1 MGGNTP
7 EQHHWCPKQEK
18 LLIGWAEKAAGY
30 RWLHNYSRMFY
41 KKQNDWLSYPC
52 IIISSITG
60 VGGFAVLSPNDQ
72 TMSDSKKQ
80 QIIAVQYFFAF
91 LNVLAGI
98 LTSVSKFNNSTKM
111 METHSAMCVQW
122 SKFYR
127 NIEMELSLETEHRGE
142 VNEFVTKCRQE
153 YDRLLD
159 DSPDIPSN
167 SIDAFNMTFPDKE
180 NKPDVCNGL
189 NVIGTNLGGSSD
201 SECGKRKIVK
211 WLAKSRPN
219 TPDIETG
226 RKMSMELSQ
235 SDLQSH
241 STTQQH
247 KGKR

>member
-30 RWLHNYSRMFY
+30 RWLHNFSRMFY

-189 NVIGTNLGGSSD
+189 NVIGTNLGGSTD

-211 WLAKSRPN
+211 WLAKSRTN

-226 RKMSMELSQ
+226 RKMSMELSS

>member
-30 RWLHNYSRMFY
+30 RWLHNFSRMFY

-189 NVIGTNLGGSSD
+189 NVIGTNLGGSTD

-211 WLAKSRPN
+211 WLAKSRTN

-226 RKMSMELSQ
+226 RKMSTELSS

>member
-142 VNEFVTKCRQE
+142 VNEFVSKCRQE

-189 NVIGTNLGGSSD
+189 NVIGTNLGGSTD

-211 WLAKSRPN
+211 WLAKSRTN

-226 RKMSMELSQ
+226 RKMSMELSS

>member
-18 LLIGWAEKAAGY
+18 LLVGWAEKAAGY

-189 NVIGTNLGGSSD
+189 NVIGTNLGGSTD

-211 WLAKSRPN
+211 WLAKSRTN

-226 RKMSMELSQ
+226 RKMSMELSS

>member
-18 LLIGWAEKAAGY
+18 LLVGWAEKAAGY

-142 VNEFVTKCRQE
+142 VNVFVTKCRQE

-189 NVIGTNLGGSSD
+189 NVIGTNLGGGID
-201 SECGKRKIVK
+201 SEYGKHKITK
-211 WLAKSRPN
+211 WLAKSRAN

-226 RKMSMELSQ
+226 RKMSTELSQ

-241 STTQQH
+241 STVQQH
-247 KGKR
+247 KGKW

>member
-1 MGGNTP
+1 
-7 EQHHWCPKQEK
+7 
-18 LLIGWAEKAAGY
+18 
-30 RWLHNYSRMFY
+30 
-41 KKQNDWLSYPC
+41 
-52 IIISSITG
+52 
-60 VGGFAVLSPNDQ
+60 
-72 TMSDSKKQ
+72 
-80 QIIAVQYFFAF
+80 
-91 LNVLAGI
+91 
-98 LTSVSKFNNSTKM
+98 
-111 METHSAMCVQW
+111 METHSAMSVQW

-142 VNEFVTKCRQE
+142 VNVFVTKCRQE

-189 NVIGTNLGGSSD
+189 NVIGTNLGGGTD
-201 SECGKRKIVK
+201 SEYGKRKIVK

-235 SDLQSH
+235 CDLQSH
-241 STTQQH
+241 STAQQH

>member
-142 VNEFVTKCRQE
+142 VNVFVTKCRQE

-189 NVIGTNLGGSSD
+189 NVIGTNLGGSTD

-211 WLAKSRPN
+211 WLAKSRTN

-226 RKMSMELSQ
+226 RKMSMELSS

>member
-30 RWLHNYSRMFY
+30 RWLHNFSRMFY

-142 VNEFVTKCRQE
+142 VNEFVSKCRQE

-189 NVIGTNLGGSSD
+189 NVIGTNLGGSTD

-211 WLAKSRPN
+211 WLAKSRTN

-226 RKMSMELSQ
+226 RKMSMELSS

>member
-18 LLIGWAEKAAGY
+18 LLVGWAEKAAGY

-201 SECGKRKIVK
+201 SEYGKRKIVK
-211 WLAKSRPN
+211 WLAKSRVN

-241 STTQQH
+241 STAQQH

>member
-7 EQHHWCPKQEK
+7 VHHHWCPKQEK

-30 RWLHNYSRMFY
+30 RWLHNFSRMFY

-142 VNEFVTKCRQE
+142 VNEFVSKCRQE

-189 NVIGTNLGGSSD
+189 NVIGTNLGGSTD
-201 SECGKRKIVK
+201 SEYGKRKIVK

-235 SDLQSH
+235 CDLQSH
-241 STTQQH
+241 STAQQH
-247 KGKR
+247 KGKM

>member
-189 NVIGTNLGGSSD
+189 NVIGTNLGGSTD

-211 WLAKSRPN
+211 WLAKSRAN

-226 RKMSMELSQ
+226 RKMSMELSS

>member
-1 MGGNTP
+1 
-7 EQHHWCPKQEK
+7 
-18 LLIGWAEKAAGY
+18 
-30 RWLHNYSRMFY
+30 
-41 KKQNDWLSYPC
+41 
-52 IIISSITG
+52 
-60 VGGFAVLSPNDQ
+60 
-72 TMSDSKKQ
+72 
-80 QIIAVQYFFAF
+80 
-91 LNVLAGI
+91 
-98 LTSVSKFNNSTKM
+98 

-142 VNEFVTKCRQE
+142 VNEFVSKCRQE

-189 NVIGTNLGGSSD
+189 NVIGTNLGGSTD
-201 SECGKRKIVK
+201 SEYGKRKIVK

-226 RKMSMELSQ
+226 RKTSMELSH

-241 STTQQH
+241 STAQQH

>member
-142 VNEFVTKCRQE
+142 VNVFVTKCRQE

-189 NVIGTNLGGSSD
+189 NVIGTNLGGGID
-201 SECGKRKIVK
+201 SEYGKHKITK
-211 WLAKSRPN
+211 WLAKSRAN

-226 RKMSMELSQ
+226 RKMSTELSQ

-241 STTQQH
+241 STVQQH
-247 KGKR
+247 KGKW

>member
-1 MGGNTP
+1 MGGNIP

-18 LLIGWAEKAAGY
+18 LLVGWAEKAAGY

-142 VNEFVTKCRQE
+142 VNVFVTKCRQE

-189 NVIGTNLGGSSD
+189 NVIGTNLGGGID
-201 SECGKRKIVK
+201 SEYGKHKITK
-211 WLAKSRPN
+211 WLAKSRAN

-226 RKMSMELSQ
+226 RKMSTELSQ

-241 STTQQH
+241 STVQQH
-247 KGKR
+247 KGKW

>member
-1 MGGNTP
+1 MGDDTS
-7 EQHHWCPKQEK
+7 EQHHWCPKQEQ
-18 LLIGWAEKAAGY
+18 LLIRWAEKAAGY
-30 RWLHNYSRMFY
+30 RWLHNHARMFY

-189 NVIGTNLGGSSD
+189 NVIGTNLGGSTD

-211 WLAKSRPN
+211 WLAKSRTN

-226 RKMSMELSQ
+226 RKMSMELSS

>member
-1 MGGNTP
+1 MGGNTL

-30 RWLHNYSRMFY
+30 RWLHNFSRMFY

-189 NVIGTNLGGSSD
+189 NVIGTNLGGSTD

-211 WLAKSRPN
+211 WLAKSRTN

-226 RKMSMELSQ
+226 RKMSMELSS

>member
-18 LLIGWAEKAAGY
+18 LLVGWAEKAAGY

-142 VNEFVTKCRQE
+142 VNVFVTKCRQE

-189 NVIGTNLGGSSD
+189 NVIGTNLGGSTD
-201 SECGKRKIVK
+201 SEYGKRKIVK

-226 RKMSMELSQ
+226 RKMSMELSH

-241 STTQQH
+241 STAQQH

>member
-80 QIIAVQYFFAF
+80 QIIAVQYFIAF
-91 LNVLAGI
+91 LNGLAGI
-98 LTSVSKFNNSTKM
+98 LTSVSKYNKSTKM

-142 VNEFVTKCRQE
+142 VNEFVSKCRQE

-189 NVIGTNLGGSSD
+189 NVIGTNLGGSTD
-201 SECGKRKIVK
+201 SEYGKRKIVK

-241 STTQQH
+241 STAQQH

>member
-18 LLIGWAEKAAGY
+18 LLVGWAEKAAGY

-127 NIEMELSLETEHRGE
+127 NIEMELSLETDHRGE
-142 VNEFVTKCRQE
+142 VNEFVSKCRQE

-189 NVIGTNLGGSSD
+189 NVIGTNLGGSTD
-201 SECGKRKIVK
+201 SEYGKRKIVK

-219 TPDIETG
+219 TPEIETG
-226 RKMSMELSQ
+226 RKLSMELSH

-241 STTQQH
+241 STAQQH

>member
-1 MGGNTP
+1 
-7 EQHHWCPKQEK
+7 
-18 LLIGWAEKAAGY
+18 
-30 RWLHNYSRMFY
+30 MFY

-111 METHSAMCVQW
+111 METHSGMCVQW

-167 SIDAFNMTFPDKE
+167 SIDAFNTTFPDKE

-189 NVIGTNLGGSSD
+189 NVIGTNLGGSMD

-211 WLAKSRPN
+211 WLAKSRAN

-226 RKMSMELSQ
+226 RKMSMELSS

>member
-189 NVIGTNLGGSSD
+189 NVIGTNLGGSTD

-211 WLAKSRPN
+211 WLAKSRTN
-219 TPDIETG
+219 TPDIESG
-226 RKMSMELSQ
+226 RKMSMELSS

-241 STTQQH
+241 STAQQH

>member
-18 LLIGWAEKAAGY
+18 LLVGWAEKAAGY

-201 SECGKRKIVK
+201 SEYGKRKIVK
-211 WLAKSRPN
+211 WLAKSRAN

-241 STTQQH
+241 STAQQH

>member
-18 LLIGWAEKAAGY
+18 LLVGWAEKAAGY

-142 VNEFVTKCRQE
+142 VNEFVSKCRQE

-189 NVIGTNLGGSSD
+189 NVIGTNLGGSTD

-211 WLAKSRPN
+211 WLAKSRTN

-226 RKMSMELSQ
+226 RKMSMELSS

>member
-189 NVIGTNLGGSSD
+189 NVIGTNLGGSTD

-211 WLAKSRPN
+211 WIAKSRTN

-226 RKMSMELSQ
+226 RKMSMELSS

-241 STTQQH
+241 STAQQH

>member
-18 LLIGWAEKAAGY
+18 LLVGWAEKAAGY

-72 TMSDSKKQ
+72 TMSDSKKH

-241 STTQQH
+241 STAHQH

>member
-180 NKPDVCNGL
+180 NKPDVFNGL
-189 NVIGTNLGGSSD
+189 NVIGTNLGGSTD

-211 WLAKSRPN
+211 WLAKSRTN

-226 RKMSMELSQ
+226 RKMSMELSS

-247 KGKR
+247 KGRR

>member
-1 MGGNTP
+1 MGGNIP

-18 LLIGWAEKAAGY
+18 LLVGWAEKAAGY

-189 NVIGTNLGGSSD
+189 NVIGTNLGGSTD

-211 WLAKSRPN
+211 WLAKSRAN

-226 RKMSMELSQ
+226 RKMSMELSS

>member
-189 NVIGTNLGGSSD
+189 NVIGTNLGGSTD

-211 WLAKSRPN
+211 WLAKSRTN

-226 RKMSMELSQ
+226 RKMSMELSS

>member
-1 MGGNTP
+1 
-7 EQHHWCPKQEK
+7 
-18 LLIGWAEKAAGY
+18 
-30 RWLHNYSRMFY
+30 
-41 KKQNDWLSYPC
+41 
-52 IIISSITG
+52 
-60 VGGFAVLSPNDQ
+60 
-72 TMSDSKKQ
+72 
-80 QIIAVQYFFAF
+80 
-91 LNVLAGI
+91 
-98 LTSVSKFNNSTKM
+98 

-159 DSPDIPSN
+159 ESPDIPSN

-189 NVIGTNLGGSSD
+189 NVIGTNLGGSTD

-211 WLAKSRPN
+211 WLAKSRTN

-226 RKMSMELSQ
+226 RKMSMELSS

>member
-189 NVIGTNLGGSSD
+189 NVIGTNLGGSTD

-211 WLAKSRPN
+211 WLAKSRTN

-226 RKMSMELSQ
+226 RKMSMELSS

-241 STTQQH
+241 STAQQH

>member
-18 LLIGWAEKAAGY
+18 LLVGWAEKAAGY

-142 VNEFVTKCRQE
+142 VNVFVTKCRQE

-167 SIDAFNMTFPDKE
+167 SIDAFNMIFPDKE

-189 NVIGTNLGGSSD
+189 NVIGTNLSGGID
-201 SECGKRKIVK
+201 SEYGKHKITK
-211 WLAKSRPN
+211 WLAKSRTN

-226 RKMSMELSQ
+226 RKMSTELSQ

-241 STTQQH
+241 STVQQH
-247 KGKR
+247 KGKW

>member
-7 EQHHWCPKQEK
+7 EQHHWCPNQEK
-18 LLIGWAEKAAGY
+18 LLVGWAEKAAGY

-127 NIEMELSLETEHRGE
+127 NIEMELSLETDHRGE
-142 VNEFVTKCRQE
+142 VNEFVAKCRQE

-189 NVIGTNLGGSSD
+189 NVIGTNLGGGID
-201 SECGKRKIVK
+201 SEYGKHKITK
-211 WLAKSRPN
+211 WLAKSRAN

-226 RKMSMELSQ
+226 RKMSTELSQ

-241 STTQQH
+241 STVQQH
-247 KGKR
+247 KGKW

>member
-1 MGGNTP
+1 MGGNIP
-7 EQHHWCPKQEK
+7 EQHHWCPKQEN
-18 LLIGWAEKAAGY
+18 LLVGWAEKAAGY
-30 RWLHNYSRMFY
+30 RWLHNNSRMIY

-142 VNEFVTKCRQE
+142 VNVFVTKCRQE

-189 NVIGTNLGGSSD
+189 NVIGTNLGGGID
-201 SECGKRKIVK
+201 SEYGKHKITK
-211 WLAKSRPN
+211 WLAKSRAN

-226 RKMSMELSQ
+226 RKMSTELSQ

-241 STTQQH
+241 STVQQH
-247 KGKR
+247 KGKW

>member
-201 SECGKRKIVK
+201 SEYGKRKIVK
-211 WLAKSRPN
+211 WLAKSRAN

-241 STTQQH
+241 STAQQH